1 MAEVELMPVGLI
13 DDALAQRPIEE
24 DRLVRATGRR
34 CGWCSDG
41 RSRWPAEP
49 DEELEDG
56 RDEEPLLERRA
67 RDEERV
73 SSVRYHAGGGF
84 EARPHTYRCV
94 HVRPQPG
101 APPHHRL
108 LGVHWLWGLL
118 HAEGRERRNVR
129 CGVRCVQRPPGRRE
143 AADRHE
149 HHRQAEKSAQDERA
163 SHRARA
169 SRHVRPAHGGRW
181 VCLSLRRF
189 GARDDGW
196 MGGASCVTSVHA
208 HDAQLERGELRLYK
222 HGTAS
227 GAARRVCAFTRY
239 PQRGTR
245 VSLWLPL
252 VVHHL
257 HLPNSSK
264 RRLPPQVRRISSP
277 RRRHLH
283 PLQHPA
289 PWHAPTP

>member
-1 MAEVELMPVGLI
+1 MAKGLRVQEGESERRNGCIRRAPCDAPSVRLRAVPEPASVLGRAAARQVVGGHLTMAEVELMPVGLI
-13 DDALAQRPIEE
+13 DDALAQRPIEK

-129 CGVRCVQRPPGRRE
+129 RGARCVQRPPGRRE

-149 HHRQAEKSAQDERA
+149 HHRQAEKSAQHERA

-196 MGGASCVTSVHA
+196 MG
-208 HDAQLERGELRLYK
+208 
-222 HGTAS
+222 
-227 GAARRVCAFTRY
+227 RV
-239 PQRGTR
+239 
-245 VSLWLPL
+245 V
-252 VVHHL
+252 
-257 HLPNSSK
+257 
-264 RRLPPQVRRISSP
+264 
-277 RRRHLH
+277 
-283 PLQHPA
+283 
-289 PWHAPTP
+289 

>member
-13 DDALAQRPIEE
+13 DDALAQRPIEK

-129 CGVRCVQRPPGRRE
+129 RGVRCVQRPPGRRE

-149 HHRQAEKSAQDERA
+149 HHRQAEKSAQHERA

-169 SRHVRPAHGGRW
+169 SRHVRPAQWADGVASLSGGSAL
-181 VCLSLRRF
+181 VMT
-189 GARDDGW
+189 DGW
-196 MGGASCVTSVHA
+196 VERGSCVTSVHA
-208 HDAQLERGELRLYK
+208 HEAQLERGDFKALQARHGIRCGTSRLCVYALPSAWDKGELVAAAGGPSFAPSKFVQFARFK
-222 HGTAS
+222 RTSIDGD
-227 GAARRVCAFTRY
+227 ARRA
-239 PQRGTR
+239 
-245 VSLWLPL
+245 
-252 VVHHL
+252 
-257 HLPNSSK
+257 
-264 RRLPPQVRRISSP
+264 
-277 RRRHLH
+277 
-283 PLQHPA
+283 
-289 PWHAPTP
+289 